1 MKLMV
6 TPLHCSTVAHS
17 LCTGMLWLIE
27 TRIKREL
34 LLRTTS
40 MMGLTVFLF
49 YPLEEQTPETSA
61 SCSSNGGDLTLVVPK
76 FSCFTFLSTPHHG
89 FLRDFIHASCVS
101 VRLSSFPFR
110 SVIYEVPKF
119 PHCILF
125 LNTVAFYRKGPNGKE
140 ANTWLFTIMEMNLR
154 EQSQP

>member
-17 LCTGMLWLIE
+17 LCTGMLWIVE
-27 TRIKREL
+27 TRLNREL

-40 MMGLTVFLF
+40 MMGLTVFILSTRRANSRSITF
-49 YPLEEQTPETSA
+49 VLLH
-61 SCSSNGGDLTLVVPK
+61 GGDLTLVVPK
-76 FSCFTFLSTPHHG
+76 FSCFTFLSTPYHG
-89 FLRDFIHASCVS
+89 FFRYFIHASCVS

-110 SVIYEVPKF
+110 IVIYEAPKF

-125 LNTVAFYRKGPNGKE
+125 LNTVAFNRKGPNVKE
-140 ANTWLFTIMEMNLR
+140 ANTWLFTMMEMNLP
-154 EQSQP
+154 EQSHP